1 MDRKIFSKKR
11 IAAQHQRLVL
21 GSFSW
26 LFASLFLYK
35 DNNTTLHKA
44 SPVPCARIFVVPCEI
59 EAATRSLVVKARACQ
74 APWLQPAVIPR
85 ESQWQQ
91 RIYLWKA
98 GYFFRD
104 WVVVVLWDKKAEMR
118 PLVVCRRVPY
128 GACCQ
133 QRHIAASALLFARQL
148 TLAYFCS

>member
-11 IAAQHQRLVL
+11 IAAEHQRLVL

-98 GYFFRD
+98 GISSEIGWWWCFGIRKQR
-104 WVVVVLWDKKAEMR
+104 WDHWWCAGEYRME
-118 PLVVCRRVPY
+118 P
-128 GACCQ
+128 
-133 QRHIAASALLFARQL
+133 AASSGTLLQVL
-148 TLAYFCS
+148 CSLHDS